1 MATLILVSKVV
12 RKSSNLLY
20 ESLVSNKNPLPLDVG
35 SSQRIKLFQKEEKF
49 FISVYEVD
57 GKLFAMNWE
66 MEDGEPIF
74 YQQPFLCKIENGRV
88 FRY

>member
-1 MATLILVSKVV
+1 MLREKLLNREPLNEEEMK
-12 RKSSNLLY
+12 NLHKEVKRVKLY
-20 ESLVSNKNPLPLDVG
+20 
-35 SSQRIKLFQKEEKF
+35 QKEDKF
-49 FISVYEVD
+49 FLSVYEVED
-57 GKLFAMNWE
+57 KLFAMNWE

>member
-1 MATLILVSKVV
+1 MLKEKLLSGELLTEKEM
-12 RKSSNLLY
+12 KNLHK
-20 ESLVSNKNPLPLDVG
+20 EVK
-35 SSQRIKLFQKEEKF
+35 RIKLFQKEEKF

-66 MEDGEPIF
+66 MEDDEPIF